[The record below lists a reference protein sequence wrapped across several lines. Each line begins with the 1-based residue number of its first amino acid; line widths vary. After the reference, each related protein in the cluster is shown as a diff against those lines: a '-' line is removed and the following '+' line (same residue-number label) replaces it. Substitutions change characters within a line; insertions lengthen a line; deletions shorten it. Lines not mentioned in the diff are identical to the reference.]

1 MNDFVV
7 TKQGGIAFVD
17 FPARDILDS
26 AIAQQI
32 GNSLRDMVEKRE
44 VFNILIDLK
53 AVHLITSAMIGEF
66 IKLHSRCET
75 GDVHLKFC
83 NLSKE
88 LIDLLKKLKLNK
100 TFQVY
105 ASRLEAVRA
114 FQAEA
119 IANKKS

>member
-7 TKQGGIAFVD
+7 TKQSGIAFVD

-26 AIAQQI
+26 AIAHEI
-32 GNSLRDMVEKRE
+32 GNSLRDLVEKRE

-66 IKLHSRCET
+66 IKLHNRCEA

-88 LIDLLKKLKLNK
+88 LVELLKKLKLNK
-100 TFQVY
+100 TFRVY
-105 ASRLEAVRA
+105 PSRLEAVHA
-114 FQAEA
+114 FQAESKSG
-119 IANKKS
+119 KKS